1 MFQGDIKS
9 VVAFTRIGIFLPLG
23 NKGERLDDFRMF
35 NGQPEGE
42 RATRGVTEEAS
53 KAPFPIYE

>member
-42 RATRGVTEEAS
+42 RATEE
-53 KAPFPIYE
+53 